1 MIIRVPSFKKI
12 LLMLA
17 SRNSRFGSME
27 RRKLS
32 DVILIYRV
40 SKRPGSFRNRSKG
53 GSTVRVENLPTNE
66 TGNRVTDEYYSTLL
80 CPWQFC
86 FELRIT
92 PNLDKYTP
100 RAGYDKIL

>member
-1 MIIRVPSFKKI
+1 
-12 LLMLA
+12 MLA

-53 GSTVRVENLPTNE
+53 GSTVRVKNLPTNE
-66 TGNRVTDEYYSTLL
+66 TGNRVTDEYYFHFVVLL
-80 CPWQFC
+80 PVLNLESHPISINVL
-86 FELRIT
+86 FEQRVW
-92 PNLDKYTP
+92 
-100 RAGYDKIL
+100 